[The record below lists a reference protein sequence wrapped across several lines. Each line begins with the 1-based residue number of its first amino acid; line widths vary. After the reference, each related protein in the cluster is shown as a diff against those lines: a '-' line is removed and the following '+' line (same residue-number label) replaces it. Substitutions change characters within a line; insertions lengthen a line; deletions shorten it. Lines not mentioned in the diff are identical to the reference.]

1 MTDGIE
7 RSPTGAE
14 IEAHIL
20 KLAKRRPT
28 EASVRNVLDSVE
40 GRPIYAV
47 TVTDPTVRAADKQ
60 HALIIAGQHGNE
72 ESGRMV
78 AMATIDWLLSK
89 AGAETRRKQKVV
101 VMPNVNP
108 DAAARDA
115 GSKEGGNPNRD
126 HPPEGAK
133 TPPGESVEI
142 VAAELEPEM
151 FLDCHSRGYAGCS
164 HDMTLFPFLREYTED
179 DSLVHRIAADM
190 DAAAEKSGIPQVTHP
205 LTFSGWGSGHLDE
218 ALAVA
223 YAYRNFK
230 SIAMLIENSESNEH
244 IYPLRN
250 RRASGLEKV
259 KALLRWG
266 NRRLPKLQHA
276 GYPCMLVSG
285 FFRIGLVAV
294 GKTAEARR
302 SSRLAIWRNIEQ
314 IQRIRGPLPEPLLER
329 QLTLKYSGRP
339 LGAGVGVQF
348 QAFGGLAAKAVTCN
362 GRRLRKSVTN
372 GYATWRA
379 AGTTFIVVALDDFR
393 RGKYDIRVTLK

>member
-1 MTDGIE
+1 VTDGIE
-7 RSPTGAE
+7 QSPTGAE
-14 IEAHIL
+14 IKARLL
-20 KLAKRRPT
+20 KLVERRPDKI
-28 EASVRNVLDSVE
+28 SVRNVLDSVE
-40 GRPIYAV
+40 GRPIWAA
-47 TVTDPTVRAADKQ
+47 TVTDPSVRAADKQ

-108 DAAARDA
+108 DDAVRDA
-115 GSKEGGNPNRD
+115 NGKEGTNPNRD
-126 HPPEGAK
+126 HPPEGAT
-133 TPPGESVEI
+133 TPPGQAVEI
-142 VAAELEPEM
+142 VARELEPEM

-179 DSLVHRIAADM
+179 DYLIHRIAADM
-190 DAAAEKSGIPQVTHP
+190 DAAAERSGIPQVTHP
-205 LTFSGWGSGHLDE
+205 LTFSGWGSDHLDE
-218 ALAVA
+218 YLAVA

-230 SIAMLIENSESNEH
+230 SIPMLIENSESNEH
-244 IYPLRN
+244 IYPLAN

-259 KALLRWG
+259 KALLGWG
-266 NRRLPKLQHA
+266 NRRYPKLQHA
-276 GYPCMLVSG
+276 GYPCGLVSG

-294 GKTAEARR
+294 GKTAETRR
-302 SSRLAIWRNIEQ
+302 RSRLAIWHNIET
-314 IQRIRGPLPEPLLER
+314 IRRIGSRRPEPLLER
-329 QLTLKYSGRP
+329 QLTLKYSGKP

-348 QAFGGLAAKAVTCN
+348 QAFGRLGVRSATCN
-362 GRRLRKSVTN
+362 GRRLRKSEIH

-393 RGKYDIRVTLK
+393 RGTYDIRVTLK